1 MEPTRP
7 TVHLPDVSFEV
18 SETARARPPVDLY
31 RQPGVRVTSEAFI
44 VAGRRFTIA
53 ELTQLTTARGPH
65 DRLTLRA
72 VAVTAAVL
80 IGIGIALGYTGDLYR
95 LPAATYAG
103 LGLAAFVPVGL
114 AVVGHRWRPPAY
126 ELWGRYQG
134 TMVLLFSSDHER
146 QFGQVTRALIRAREA
161 ARLGGLAYPPASDT
175 PYEPMS

>member
-7 TVHLPDVSFEV
+7 PVHLPDASFEV
-18 SETARARPPVDLY
+18 SGPGRPRPVDLY
-31 RQPGVRVTSEAFI
+31 RQPGVRVTSEAFF
-44 VAGRRFTIA
+44 VAGRKFPIT
-53 ELTQLTTARGPH
+53 ELTHLQTARGPH

-72 VAVTAAVL
+72 VGITAAVL

-95 LPAATYAG
+95 LPATTYAG

-114 AVVGHRWRPPAY
+114 ALAGARWRPPAY
-126 ELWGRYQG
+126 ELWGRHKG
-134 TMVLLFSSDHER
+134 DLVLLFSSDHER

-161 ARLGGLAYPPASDT
+161 ARLGGLAYPPASTT